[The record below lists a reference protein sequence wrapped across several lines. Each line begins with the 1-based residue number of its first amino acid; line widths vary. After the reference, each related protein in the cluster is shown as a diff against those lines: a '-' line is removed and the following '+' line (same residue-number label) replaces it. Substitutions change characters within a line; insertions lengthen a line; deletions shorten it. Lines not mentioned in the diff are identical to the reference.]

1 MSMMIRRHKA
11 KRESSVVPA
20 PKEVTAYSGGEKS
33 QPETNKEVKDDI
45 PGEQGE
51 PEETKDDIPEAQDKP
66 KRGRPSKK

>member
-11 KRESSVVPA
+11 KREPSVVPA

-33 QPETNKEVKDDI
+33 LPETNKEV
-45 PGEQGE
+45 
-51 PEETKDDIPEAQDKP
+51 KDDIPEAQDKP